1 MKLTWFGHSCWKIE
15 EGGYSVVID
24 PFAPGSVPG
33 VPAVDTTA
41 DAVYCSHDHGDHNY
55 VQGVRIVAGGAHP
68 FRVKTVAAWHDDQEG
83 TLRGYNTIHVIDV
96 DDLRLV
102 HLGDLGHLL
111 TEEQLS
117 QIGSADVVMVPV
129 GGFFTIDAATAKQT
143 VDQLKAGVVLPM
155 HYRGEGFGYDVIAPV
170 EDFLALYGDRAVKR
184 YDTNTLEITGDTP
197 AQVAVLRF

>member
-68 FRVKTVAAWHDDQEG
+68 FRVKTVAA
-83 TLRGYNTIHVIDV
+83 
-96 DDLRLV
+96 
-102 HLGDLGHLL
+102 
-111 TEEQLS
+111 
-117 QIGSADVVMVPV
+117 
-129 GGFFTIDAATAKQT
+129 
-143 VDQLKAGVVLPM
+143 
-155 HYRGEGFGYDVIAPV
+155 
-170 EDFLALYGDRAVKR
+170 
-184 YDTNTLEITGDTP
+184 
-197 AQVAVLRF
+197 